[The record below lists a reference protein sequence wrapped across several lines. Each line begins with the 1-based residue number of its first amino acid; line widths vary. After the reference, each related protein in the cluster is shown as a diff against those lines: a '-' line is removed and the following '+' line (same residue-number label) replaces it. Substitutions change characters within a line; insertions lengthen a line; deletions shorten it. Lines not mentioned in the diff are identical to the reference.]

1 MGRAVWSIIFTDPP
15 THVTVLMEKKSAI
28 EFPLDVDGSKGFPGT
43 GWLNLQIASPGHRER
58 NPPMDE
64 VVGAEDQTP
73 PFQAVFQDGAAVVG
87 DRGRFGELE
96 LSGYGMR
103 EGKGLVLRDYES
115 LYLLYAK
122 KLQLKDGSG
131 QEIDFEKLADMT
143 QKAARDA
150 WTKFMIYRD
159 LRSRGYVVREGFGF
173 GTDLR
178 VYERGDYP
186 KKPAKYVVFALDEG
200 IEKPMGELQK
210 SVGEMSK
217 MGKEAI
223 IAVIERRGEVIY
235 YKVSKARF

>member
-1 MGRAVWSIIFTDPP
+1 MAEVITPEEQTLPYQATLSGGSCV
-15 THVTVLMEKKSAI
+15 VT
-28 EFPLDVDGSKGFPGT
+28 
-43 GWLNLQIASPGHRER
+43 
-58 NPPMDE
+58 
-64 VVGAEDQTP
+64 
-73 PFQAVFQDGAAVVG
+73 

-96 LSGYGMR
+96 QSGYGTR

-122 KLQLKDGSG
+122 KLLLDDKSG
-131 QEIDFEKLADMT
+131 AGVSFETLAEMT
-143 QKAARDA
+143 QRVARDS

-200 IEKPMGELQK
+200 IEKAMGELQK
-210 SVGEMSK
+210 SVKEMAK